1 MGVRALPKPL
11 TACQRIK
18 RRPDSRS
25 AEAAAYRRLYKT
37 ARWQRIR
44 EAQLALQPLCERCLA
59 MDVVEEATVV
69 HHAVP
74 HRGDEAAFWAGPF
87 ESLCKPHHDSEGQ
100 REDLG
105 QTIVRFGADGWPV

>member
-1 MGVRALPKPL
+1 MRALPKPL
-11 TACQRIK
+11 AACQRIK

-74 HRGDEAAFWAGPF
+74 HRGGEAAFWAGPF